1 MYVRPITQSCEGYQE
16 QVYSTHLSYK
26 WQNISVLLSDLY
38 SMQNITLRISQ
49 LCESHVFDLRRQLE
63 QISSGH
69 QNIPVYMLFAA
80 LDESGV
86 MVEDFLTMQVSD
98 NASCVAPIAVTIVD
112 RTCVFVALQEMISFI
127 GTSLQW
133 RALHPSFKLP
143 HPVPLPRSVVVNEF
157 VPCEICGYKNIFTRT
172 HCVNCKQPIEGMCL
186 PSVHEGE

>member
-1 MYVRPITQSCEGYQE
+1 M
-16 QVYSTHLSYK
+16 SYK
-26 WQNISVLLSDLY
+26 LQNISVLLSN

-86 MVEDFLTMQVSD
+86 MVEDLLTMQVSD

-112 RTCVFVALQEMISFI
+112 CHTCVFVALQEMISII
-127 GTSLQW
+127 GTRVQW
-133 RALHPSFKLP
+133 LGQMRHMPDLD
-143 HPVPLPRSVVVNEF
+143 RSV
-157 VPCEICGYKNIFTRT
+157 P
-172 HCVNCKQPIEGMCL
+172 
-186 PSVHEGE
+186 

>member
-1 MYVRPITQSCEGYQE
+1 M
-16 QVYSTHLSYK
+16 
-26 WQNISVLLSDLY
+26 LLSDLY

-49 LCESHVFDLRRQLE
+49 LCESHVFDLCRQLE
-63 QISSGH
+63 QISSSH

-112 RTCVFVALQEMISFI
+112 CHTCVFVALQEMIGII
-127 GTSLQW
+127 GTRVQW
-133 RALHPSFKLP
+133 RALHPYFKLP
-143 HPVPLPRSVVVNEF
+143 HPLPVDALPRSVVVDEF

-186 PSVHEGE
+186 LSVHEGE